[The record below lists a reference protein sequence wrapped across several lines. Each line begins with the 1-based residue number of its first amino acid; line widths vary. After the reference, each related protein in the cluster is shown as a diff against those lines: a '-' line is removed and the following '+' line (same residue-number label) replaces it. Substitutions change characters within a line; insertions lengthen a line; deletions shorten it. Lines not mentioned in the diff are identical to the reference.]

1 MRRVENSA
9 GFLLSLRPVAM
20 TGIVTPLIVSV
31 PLCRG
36 SAAVLN
42 LPGLPKPRHP
52 PPRRARVRQNM
63 SALIR
68 DEYGSQALFL
78 AVTAAVRG
86 RVAKKNYTSRT
97 TLQHLSQAGFLR
109 FSLRTNRAARLC
121 GKALRQDFDSSFE
134 SRACG
139 WPKPSRR
146 AEKIQNRRTAVEP
159 VAQGFSGSCKIMRCK
174 SLAHRLFFCA
184 TSHVTL
190 SAKCAQNAANTESCL
205 AKSARAEF
213 FKRCVTLLQQRP
225 ARFPARAFMT
235 TYAKIILQRAANY
248 FASFA
253 IRCES
258 RETVRLALFL

>member
-78 AVTAAVRG
+78 AVTAAVRV
-86 RVAKKNYTSRT
+86 RVAKKT
-97 TLQHLSQAGFLR
+97 TPAER
-109 FSLRTNRAARLC
+109 PCNTYRKRAFCVFRLGPFVPRDSVEKLC
-121 GKALRQDFDSSFE
+121 GKILIHRLN
-134 SRACG
+134 RARVVG
-139 WPKPSRR
+139 QHRR
-146 AEKIQNRRTAVEP
+146 AGQKKFKIAGPQLSPWHRA
-159 VAQGFSGSCKIMRCK
+159 FSGPAK
-174 SLAHRLFFCA
+174 LCA
-184 TSHVTL
+184 V
-190 SAKCAQNAANTESCL
+190 
-205 AKSARAEF
+205 
-213 FKRCVTLLQQRP
+213 
-225 ARFPARAFMT
+225 
-235 TYAKIILQRAANY
+235 
-248 FASFA
+248 
-253 IRCES
+253 S
-258 RETVRLALFL
+258 R